1 MQVVRGVAA
10 AHLPPCALTIGNF
23 DGLHLG
29 HQAMLTKV
37 RDVARARGLATAVLT
52 FEPHPRE
59 LFAPD
64 SAPARLTSFREKA
77 ELLAA
82 EGIDYL
88 VVQRFDRRF
97 ASYEAEAFRDE
108 IIAKRLNA
116 RFVVVG
122 DDFCFGARR
131 AGNIALLAQSPV
143 FDAHALPTVASGDGR
158 VSSTAVRAALA
169 GGQMAHA
176 AALLGRPYSISG
188 RVIGGDK
195 LGRELGFPTAN
206 IQLRHNRPPMM
217 GVFVVEAH
225 GLERPWQG
233 VASLGVRPTVKG
245 ADAAPVL
252 EVHLFDFNRQIYGE
266 HLRVDFLAKLRDE
279 EKYSGLEPLIAQIQ
293 KDCDQARDWFAT
305 RAQH

>member
-29 HQAMLTKV
+29 HQAMLSTV
-37 RDVARARGLATAVLT
+37 RSAARERGLATAVLT

-59 LFAPD
+59 LFTPE
-64 SAPARLTSFREKA
+64 SAPARLTSFREKT

-108 IIAKRLNA
+108 IIARRLNA

-131 AGNIALLAQSPV
+131 AGNIALLAQSSV
-143 FDAHALPTVASGDGR
+143 FEAHALPTIARDEER

-176 AALLGRPYSISG
+176 AELLGRPYSISG
-188 RVIGGDK
+188 RVIGGDR
-195 LGRELGFPTAN
+195 LGRQLGFPTAN

-279 EKYSGLEPLIAQIQ
+279 EKYSGLEPLIAQIH